1 VAAEDNQ
8 GWSAL
13 THACLAVS
21 DAANTGPSA
30 GVGCAPGLACAVLL
44 LAAGAR
50 ALPHL
55 DVAGAVAAAVALV
68 DALRALPRSH
78 FKSATSPNALPSA
91 APFPTAES
99 AAFDALTLV
108 ASLPPLPPGCAHKQR
123 VLRSLQ
129 TATRA
134 AQQLAALSE
143 WRSRASA
150 AALPES
156 GPADAGAVLSPSR
169 ARSELSLLSREKRGL
184 TEAVESVSEE
194 RALQDAV
201 LEPHFTL
208 KLQRL
213 PLSQVRRLELAE
225 ARLAALSRP
234 GAGSPVPPARDPE
247 RGLRECDLERE
258 RDMAVLSVRDL
269 CDANTTLL
277 KALRAGLRALGL
289 GSADVEAAMQMSL
302 RADRVPLS
310 ASKGEASREGLLE
323 RLTGRSVVKGKLS
336 ALASEGLVRS
346 RFLAYAGCLTQA
358 LDAQL
363 ARACVQAAEL

>member
-1 VAAEDNQ
+1 LQACARGDPLSVAFLLAALNEVGTSPFPPSVSSASAVAAEDNQ

-30 GVGCAPGLACAVLL
+30 WVGCAPGLACAVLL

-134 AQQLAALSE
+134 AQPLTLSNATHLAPRSS
-143 WRSRASA
+143 WRR
-150 AALPES
+150 
-156 GPADAGAVLSPSR
+156 
-169 ARSELSLLSREKRGL
+169 
-184 TEAVESVSEE
+184 
-194 RALQDAV
+194 
-201 LEPHFTL
+201 
-208 KLQRL
+208 
-213 PLSQVRRLELAE
+213 
-225 ARLAALSRP
+225 
-234 GAGSPVPPARDPE
+234 
-247 RGLRECDLERE
+247 
-258 RDMAVLSVRDL
+258 
-269 CDANTTLL
+269 
-277 KALRAGLRALGL
+277 
-289 GSADVEAAMQMSL
+289 
-302 RADRVPLS
+302 
-310 ASKGEASREGLLE
+310 
-323 RLTGRSVVKGKLS
+323 
-336 ALASEGLVRS
+336 
-346 RFLAYAGCLTQA
+346 
-358 LDAQL
+358 
-363 ARACVQAAEL
+363 